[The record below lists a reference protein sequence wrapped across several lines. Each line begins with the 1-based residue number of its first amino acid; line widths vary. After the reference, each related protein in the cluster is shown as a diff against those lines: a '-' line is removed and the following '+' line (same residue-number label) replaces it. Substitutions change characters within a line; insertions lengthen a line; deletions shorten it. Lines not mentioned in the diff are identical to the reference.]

1 MYNAE
6 GVEFSSPAFAARLFF
21 KIYARPIPREWR
33 ATKIIILG

>member
-6 GVEFSSPAFAARLFF
+6 GVEFSSPAFAARLFS
-21 KIYARPIPREWR
+21 KKYARPTPWEKR